1 MRGGGRERGRGL
13 RRCRRM
19 RPLLSLAA
27 LPLLLA
33 GCGGGTPAPTPTPTV
48 SANGYV
54 AKVRALSDK
63 QRAGVLLRAIRDAG
77 RDCQAVVAQTPA
89 GAQGASAAWVATCDN
104 QAHWVVLIGDDG
116 TATVADARDVER
128 QQGR

>member
-1 MRGGGRERGRGL
+1 
-13 RRCRRM
+13 M
-19 RPLLSLAA
+19 RPLLPLAV
-27 LPLLLA
+27 PLLLA
-33 GCGGGTPAPTPTPTV
+33 GCGGGGTPAPAPTPTV

-89 GAQGASAAWVATCDN
+89 GTQGASASWVATCDN
-104 QAHWVVLIGDDG
+104 QAHWVVQIGDDG
-116 TATVADARDVER
+116 AANVADAQEVAR
-128 QQGR
+128 QQRR